1 MKNGC
6 DFIKEMSKAK
16 KQKCYQRLRKIMS
29 GRVSKI
35 RRVEGKEKLKIGWSM
50 REYWQERKGKWKIK
64 RKKNEVLGR
73 SVKENNVKEKENLKW
88 RVIRRARKMK
98 ERKNEKVIGR
108 SVRIMSKKEKWNDD
122 WLGEKEKWRKEWKE
136 RKVN

>member
-1 MKNGC
+1 M
-6 DFIKEMSKAK
+6 
-16 KQKCYQRLRKIMS
+16 
-29 GRVSKI
+29 
-35 RRVEGKEKLKIGWSM
+35 
-50 REYWQERKGKWKIK
+50 
-64 RKKNEVLGR
+64 
-73 SVKENNVKEKENLKW
+73 KENYVKEKENLKW